1 MMDFLKVRK
10 VMHKIVSLS
19 FDLFIHN
26 LQAFFRAIKHIS
38 HNTFPT
44 LTNSLPIYNWLM
56 DEIKDF
62 QEDRSVKIRSAA
74 GVAMEKLK
82 KYYQKTDVTVY
93 VITLG
98 M

>member
-26 LQAFFRAIKHIS
+26 LQTFFHATKHIS
-38 HNTFPT
+38 YNIFST
-44 LTNSLPIYNWLM
+44 LTNSIPIYNWLM
-56 DEIKDF
+56 DEIEDF
-62 QEDRSVKIRSAA
+62 QEDRSVKIRSTA

-82 KYYQKTDVTVY
+82 KYYQKTNVLVY
-93 VITLG
+93 MITLS